1 MLDLINYSP
10 TTGRHFL
17 YHLMQLTHR
26 CKIFTHFTTRM
37 CVWLLYHLFSSW
49 VDRQRDIS
57 RTFTQILALKFIKL
71 CFCQIPGVPFAWVSD
86 VLFDWY
92 IKPIST
98 TLPCINYNCSIRIYE
113 AVAIT
118 ENGKAEEWQ
127 HLFYMSV
134 CLLCSVNIPS
144 SLNWILII
152 KIMNYISTM
161 NKLWIDRIIC
171 NYL

>member
-1 MLDLINYSP
+1 MKDGDGAFYEGANCFVLCLRNRRSVA
-10 TTGRHFL
+10 L
-17 YHLMQLTHR
+17 YYFFYRRLQESSQRGVLT
-26 CKIFTHFTTRM
+26 KQ
-37 CVWLLYHLFSSW
+37 
-49 VDRQRDIS
+49 RQS
-57 RTFTQILALKFIKL
+57 KN
-71 CFCQIPGVPFAWVSD
+71 
-86 VLFDWY
+86 

-171 NYL
+171 NYLYV

>member
-1 MLDLINYSP
+1 MQSLPLPLIATRSYADCHRIIHRLNQI
-10 TTGRHFL
+10 
-17 YHLMQLTHR
+17 HL
-26 CKIFTHFTTRM
+26 
-37 CVWLLYHLFSSW
+37 
-49 VDRQRDIS
+49 QRDIS
-57 RTFTQILALKFIKL
+57 RTFTHILALKFIKL
-71 CFCQIPGVPFAWVSD
+71 CFCQIPGVPFSWVSD
-86 VLFDWY
+86 VLIDWY
-92 IKPIST
+92 IKPIFT

-144 SLNWILII
+144 SLNWNLLI
-152 KIMNYISTM
+152 KIMNYISTK

-171 NYL
+171 NYNGNLSLSIRLFWNSEWNNG